1 MDKQKIVKALLTELD
16 KDYSKLLKIY
26 EEHKQGCIE
35 APGPMQSHSDTSR
48 FQLGKLADE
57 TAQRLEKLEKLIRF
71 FKQIEIKKNNDI
83 QVGTLVKIEEDGEI
97 IYFYITPEGVG
108 GQKFESEGVLI
119 QTISM
124 DSPFGKALFSKKP
137 KQEIELQVPV
147 GIRKL
152 KILDCY

>member
-1 MDKQKIVKALLTELD
+1 M
-16 KDYSKLLKIY
+16 KIY

-48 FQLGKLADE
+48 FKLGKLADK

-97 IYFYITPEGVG
+97 IYFYITPEGIG
-108 GQKFESEGVLI
+108 GQKFESEGILI
-119 QTISM
+119 QTISI
-124 DSPFGKALFSKKP
+124 DSPFGKSLFSKKS

-147 GIRKL
+147 GMRKL